1 MILADMIAKDQNALM
16 CDLAETYHIYD
27 YKSLPLTRVAIFA
40 VGLRNDSR
48 IKMKISGT
56 KYPTDTL
63 LLAAIVDRISLL
75 AWMNS
80 KDGANG
86 VNRPKSVLNEL
97 LGKEEEKDIE
107 AFNSPDDF
115 ERRRRELLE
124 KGGVL

>member
-107 AFNSPDDF
+107 AFNSPADF